1 MTPELPVGNGQGS
14 STLNPKPFVEEKK
27 KKRSLAFSL
36 SSLSK

>member
-27 KKRSLAFSL
+27 KRSLAFSL